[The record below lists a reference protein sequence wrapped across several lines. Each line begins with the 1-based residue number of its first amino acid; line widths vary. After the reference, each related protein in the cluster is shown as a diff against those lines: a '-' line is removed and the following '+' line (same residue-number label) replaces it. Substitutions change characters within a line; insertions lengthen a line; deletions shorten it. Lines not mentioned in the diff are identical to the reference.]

1 MKYRLFSLM
10 IIIFLASI
18 SLYIL
23 LNPSANALTSGKF
36 DVPQN
41 PDTALTIIFNNEHG
55 KNKLQIP
62 ASKILFKV
70 VNIYNKAG
78 QVQGV
83 TFKLQPAYM
92 PLYKKVGF
100 SEPSDRV
107 VVVYPILTQAAYGTN
122 GFYSYYAKKCD
133 TKCLTVPIPS
143 TIAGTYSS
151 SSKAM
156 SILTLLNYSHIT
168 DIDIDKNPD
177 ILKKYDKVI
186 ILHNEYVTQKEFDA
200 ITNHPNVVYLY
211 PNALYANV
219 ATNYDKNT
227 FTLIRGHGY
236 PNASIKN
243 GFDWKNDN
251 SKYEYDFYCDNWG
264 FNKITNG
271 TMLNCYPE
279 FRVLYDDVL
288 LQAIKN

>member
-1 MKYRLFSLM
+1 M
-10 IIIFLASI
+10 
-18 SLYIL
+18 
-23 LNPSANALTSGKF
+23 NPVANALTSGKF

-41 PDTALTIIFNNEHG
+41 PITALTIIFNNEDG
-55 KNKLQIP
+55 KNKIQIP

-70 VNIYNKAG
+70 VNIYDKSG

-100 SEPSDRV
+100 LQPSDRV
-107 VVVYPILTQAAYGTN
+107 TVVYPILTQAAYGAN

-168 DIDIDKNPD
+168 DIDIDKNPN

-186 ILHNEYVTQKEFDA
+186 MLHNEYVTQKEFDA
-200 ITNHPNVVYLY
+200 ITHHPNVVYLY
-211 PNALYANV
+211 PNALYAKV
-219 ATNYDKNT
+219 SVDYDKNT

-236 PNASIKN
+236 PNVSIKN

-264 FNKITNG
+264 FNRIPNG

-279 FRVLYDDVL
+279 FRVLYDDLL
-288 LQAIKN
+288 LQTIRN

>member
-1 MKYRLFSLM
+1 MS
-10 IIIFLASI
+10 IIFLLSI

-23 LNPSANALTSGKF
+23 LNPSANAVTSGKF
-36 DVPQN
+36 DVQQN
-41 PDTALTIIFNNEHG
+41 PDTALTIFFNNETG
-55 KNKLQIP
+55 KNKIQIP

-70 VNIYNKAG
+70 VNIYDKSH

-100 SEPSDRV
+100 SKPSDRV
-107 VVVYPILTQAAYGTN
+107 VFVYPIFTQAAYEAN

-143 TIAGTYSS
+143 TIAGKYTS

-168 DIDIDKNPD
+168 DVDIDKDPN

-200 ITNHPNVVYLY
+200 ITHHPNVVYLY
-211 PNALYANV
+211 PNALYAKV
-219 ATNYDKNT
+219 STNYDKNT
-227 FTLIRGHGY
+227 LTLIRGHGY
-236 PNASIKN
+236 PNTSIRN

-251 SKYEYDFYCDNWG
+251 SKYEYDFYCDNWS
-264 FNKITNG
+264 FSKITNG
-271 TMLNCYPE
+271 AMLNCYPE
-279 FRVLYDDVL
+279 FRILYDDLL
-288 LQAIKN
+288 LQIIRN